1 MDDHRVGKKRTV
13 MATFV
18 KPKRNSGVASIKG
31 ASKKAENGDMYQKNS
46 ACDHAAGGSQS
57 WISIVVA
64 LKSHIHA
71 SLVQDNNTASGSK
84 DYLTWHYVFNL
95 LIQILNGHPAMEDI
109 ASSTLTY
116 LDKIDSEK
124 SRPYLTLCPVQTFRP
139 IHQLESTRLFLTQTL
154 GDPNLEASAS

>member
-31 ASKKAENGDMYQKNS
+31 PVRKQKTGTCTRRTPP
-46 ACDHAAGGSQS
+46 A
-57 WISIVVA
+57 IT
-64 LKSHIHA
+64 LRT
-71 SLVQDNNTASGSK
+71 DNNTASGSK

>member
-46 ACDHAAGGSQS
+46 ACDHAA
-57 WISIVVA
+57 
-64 LKSHIHA
+64 
-71 SLVQDNNTASGSK
+71 
-84 DYLTWHYVFNL
+84 
-95 LIQILNGHPAMEDI
+95 AMEDI

-154 GDPNLEASAS
+154 GDPNLEASASGSGW

>member
-31 ASKKAENGDMYQKNS
+31 ASKKAENGD
-46 ACDHAAGGSQS
+46 
-57 WISIVVA
+57 IV
-64 LKSHIHA
+64 
-71 SLVQDNNTASGSK
+71 SLGRNIPLNKTDNNTASGSK

>member
-1 MDDHRVGKKRTV
+1 
-13 MATFV
+13 MATFL
-18 KPKRNSGVASIKG
+18 KPKRNRAD
-31 ASKKAENGDMYQKNS
+31 KKAENRD
-46 ACDHAAGGSQS
+46 
-57 WISIVVA
+57 IV
-64 LKSHIHA
+64 
-71 SLVQDNNTASGSK
+71 SLGRNIPLNKTDNNTASGSK
-84 DYLTWHYVFNL
+84 DYLTWQYVFNL
-95 LIQILNGHPAMEDI
+95 LIQILNGHAAMEDI